1 MQGVA
6 ANAQKGLGGVK
17 AALPSRE
24 ALLAGAGSGGAG
36 SGALGEARGFKRG
49 KRDPHAAVQRI

>member
-1 MQGVA
+1 MHR
-6 ANAQKGLGGVK
+6 KGSAELKQLCLRGRLCWGG
-17 AALPSRE
+17 RFW
-24 ALLAGAGSGGAG
+24 GAG